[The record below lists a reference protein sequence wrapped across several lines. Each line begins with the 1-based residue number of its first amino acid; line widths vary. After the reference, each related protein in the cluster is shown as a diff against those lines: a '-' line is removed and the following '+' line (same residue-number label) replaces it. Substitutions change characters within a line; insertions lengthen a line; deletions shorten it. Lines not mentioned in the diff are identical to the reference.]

1 MVNINQFL
9 KEVRI
14 ELSKVS
20 WPTKQQTL
28 WYTLVVIGLSAVL
41 AVFLSLLDFGFER
54 ILNNFI
60 LK

>member
-1 MVNINQFL
+1 MNIGQFL
-9 KEVRI
+9 KEVKI
-14 ELSKVS
+14 ELAKVS

-28 WYTLVVIGLSAVL
+28 WYTLVVIVLSTVL
-41 AVFLSLLDFGFER
+41 AVFLGLLDFGFER